1 MWIRKGLFFILCFWA
16 AAVMRTWAAAP
27 EIPLF
32 EDGDTVG
39 FIGDSVTT
47 CNIQFVKLC
56 GDVGSVL
63 SKARFRSVQWNSGI
77 WGRMGFKAG
86 MW

>member
-39 FIGDSVTT
+39 FIGDSVTHVT
-47 CNIQFVKLC
+47 Y
-56 GDVGSVL
+56 SSL
-63 SKARFRSVQWNSGI
+63 SYVEMLDQYYQSAFPELSLI
-77 WGRMGFKAG
+77 HI
-86 MW
+86 